1 MRKSNSA
8 EATAMRTRRLA
19 PHHRA
24 RAGHTS
30 ASVGRKYGNGV
41 SLDVLAEAM
50 GKVSYKGLYLSHLHF
65 D

>member
-1 MRKSNSA
+1 
-8 EATAMRTRRLA
+8 MRTRRLA